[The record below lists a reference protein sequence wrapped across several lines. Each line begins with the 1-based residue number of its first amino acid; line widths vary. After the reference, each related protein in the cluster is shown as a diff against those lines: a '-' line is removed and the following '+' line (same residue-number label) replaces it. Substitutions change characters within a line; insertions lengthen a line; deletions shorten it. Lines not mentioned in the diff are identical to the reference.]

1 MGIFTANEI
10 LFFCLGVLGTSLI
23 VTLNYLRKTLPFRW
37 HSTALAVSGILI
49 ALFTIAWSVSSLLE
63 NEARASGMGL
73 LIFGVT
79 TFICFGLARQLV
91 AKEMK
96 LLKSGTKASQ
106 QV

>member
-10 LFFCLGVLGTSLI
+10 LFFCLGILGTSLTVSLI
-23 VTLNYLRKTLPFRW
+23 SLRKTLPLRW
-37 HSTALAVSGILI
+37 HSTALAASGILL
-49 ALFTIAWSVSSLLE
+49 ALFTIAWSVSSILE

-79 TFICFGLARQLV
+79 TLVCFGLARQLV

-96 LLKSGTKASQ
+96 LLKSGTKA
-106 QV
+106 

>member
-23 VTLNYLRKTLPFRW
+23 VTLNYLRKTFPLRW
-37 HSTALAVSGILI
+37 HSTKLAALGIKL
-49 ALFTIAWSVSSLLE
+49 ALFTIAWSVSSILE